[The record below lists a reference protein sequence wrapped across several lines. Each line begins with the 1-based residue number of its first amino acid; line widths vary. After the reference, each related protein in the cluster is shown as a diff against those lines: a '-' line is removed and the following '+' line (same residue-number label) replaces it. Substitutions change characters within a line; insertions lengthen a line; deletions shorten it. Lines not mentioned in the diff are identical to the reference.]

1 MSDGLRV
8 WSSSFPSTKA
18 GGNSTTRAVDYLREA
33 GGKDGRWS
41 INAASG
47 WNDIHPYIGDIA
59 DVHNY
64 EKKPFG
70 GLEGTFKRWGDI
82 FPTGPR
88 ARVLGEMGGLGCAVP
103 DHLWSPNV
111 SWGYNEGKEADVE
124 GFRTEYLAL
133 FTRLEK
139 AVCSD
144 RLAGAI
150 YTQWTDVESEV
161 NGLLTYDRIEKLPR
175 ELLADA
181 SSSVYRA
188 FDRCI
193 VETAR

>member
-1 MSDGLRV
+1 M
-8 WSSSFPSTKA
+8 
-18 GGNSTTRAVDYLREA
+18 
-33 GGKDGRWS
+33 
-41 INAASG
+41 
-47 WNDIHPYIGDIA
+47 
-59 DVHNY
+59 
-64 EKKPFG
+64 
-70 GLEGTFKRWGDI
+70 
-82 FPTGPR
+82 
-88 ARVLGEMGGLGCAVP
+88 
-103 DHLWSPNV
+103 

-175 ELLADA
+175 ELLAAA
-181 SSSVYRA
+181 SKRVYEA
-188 FDRCI
+188 FDRCL
-193 VETAR
+193 VKGYQGDGGSSSAD